1 MYRVTIENNN
11 IETVINEASTDKYAQ
26 RITGTVKQ
34 GINCIDSFSFTI
46 LPNNIGYNL
55 IFPMKTIVKVY
66 NTLTNKYEFIGRVLT
81 PTESLSTNGLV
92 SKSFLCESE
101 LAYLHDSN
109 QDYGEYHNISPREYL
124 KVILDKHNSVVDDNK
139 RFVLGEVTVEDNN
152 DSIFRY
158 LSYDTS
164 WKNINDD
171 LLSNLG
177 GELQVRYENDIRYID
192 YLKEIGS
199 TSETDIRLGKNIQ
212 SLTRDKDPSNFYTR
226 IKVLGTKLK
235 TVDSEGNEIDSE
247 ERLTIK
253 SVNNGLDYIEDLE
266 AIEMFG
272 VIEGIIKFDDVTTP
286 EILLRKGK
294 EYLNSQ
300 KINISNKLTALDLAT
315 IGLDI
320 DTFKVGNYHPLIVE
334 IFDIDYLVRII
345 EKTIIIENPQKS
357 SITLGDKEEDI
368 KQYQI
373 SIKKQANKA
382 AEIEE
387 KVNVQASRISEANKA
402 INTTSKSLELVSS
415 EVSNLGNST
424 NETINKMV
432 ESIQLLSE
440 TVININDNL
449 ININD
454 TLDTIN
460 TSITKINED
469 IISLDT
475 RVKVLEGGEING

>member
-11 IETVINEASTDKYAQ
+11 IETIINEVSTDKYAQ
-26 RITGTVKQ
+26 RISGTVKQ
-34 GINCIDSFSFTI
+34 GINSIDSFSFTI

-55 IFPMKTIVKVY
+55 IFPMKTIVKVF
-66 NTLTNKYEFIGRVLT
+66 NTLTNNYEFIGRVLT
-81 PTESLSTNGLV
+81 PTENLDASGLV

-109 QDYGEYHNISPREYL
+109 QDYGEYHNISPQKYL
-124 KVILDKHNSVVDDNK
+124 KVILDKHNSIVDDSK
-139 RFVLGEVTVEDNN
+139 KFTLGEVTVEDNN

-164 WKNINDD
+164 WKNIND
-171 LLSNLG
+171 LLNNLG
-177 GELQVRYENDIRYID
+177 GELQVRYEDETKYLD
-192 YLKEIGS
+192 YLKEIGT

-212 SLTRDKDPSNFYTR
+212 SISREKDPTNFYTR

-235 TVDSEGNEIDSE
+235 TIDEEGNEIDTE

-253 SVNNGLDYIEDLE
+253 SVNYGLDYIEDLE

-272 VIEGIIKFDDVTTP
+272 VIEGIIKFDDVNTP

-320 DTFKVGNYHPLIVE
+320 DTFRVGNYHNLIVE

-345 EKTIIIENPQKS
+345 EKTIVIENPQKS

-373 SIKKQANKA
+373 NIKKQANKA
-382 AEIEE
+382 TEIEE
-387 KVNVQASRISEANKA
+387 KVNVQAFRISEASKA
-402 INTTSKSLELVSS
+402 INTTSKSLEQVSS

-432 ESIQLLSE
+432 ESIHLLSE

-449 ININD
+449 ISIND

-469 IISLDT
+469 IISLDS
-475 RVKVLEGGEING
+475 RVKVLEGGEIIG